1 MRTAI
6 YYEIS
11 GIPNTRMLRMGV
23 YAGLLTCVWF
33 KRKKLRREKNMNFN
47 E

>member
-1 MRTAI
+1 MGTAI

-11 GIPNTRMLRMGV
+11 GIPNTRMLRIGV
-23 YAGLLTCVWF
+23 YAGLLRCAWF
-33 KRKKLRREKNMNFN
+33 KRKKLRREKNTDSN